1 MFRKFII
8 ALLVLVF
15 CDGLA
20 HGSQSLA
27 ANKDSSSTTTTLAPT
42 IPDSPRDFSCGKS
55 RLGKQILANDGWNYK
70 CEQSGKKYIWVH
82 IDCVFSG
89 ITCITLPPNPIA
101 PSIGESFVYP
111 NLGGVIIEFQTST
124 GDSTRKYIE
133 IATDSRFENIV
144 FTGDHST
151 VYDPSWRCDVR
162 MCGEIFITNGSPTNG
177 GDKLIGVSS
186 ITGTVWARVTV
197 SNNQGSSTKTFGLVF
212 PGPQM
217 VTPTTS
223 TTSTTTTTIVGE
235 STSAVSN
242 RKVVSLQCRKGNL
255 RKQVSGVNPSCGK
268 GWKKVG

>member
-1 MFRKFII
+1 
-8 ALLVLVF
+8 
-15 CDGLA
+15 
-20 HGSQSLA
+20 
-27 ANKDSSSTTTTLAPT
+27 
-42 IPDSPRDFSCGKS
+42 
-55 RLGKQILANDGWNYK
+55 
-70 CEQSGKKYIWVH
+70 
-82 IDCVFSG
+82 
-89 ITCITLPPNPIA
+89 
-101 PSIGESFVYP
+101 
-111 NLGGVIIEFQTST
+111 
-124 GDSTRKYIE
+124 
-133 IATDSRFENIV
+133 
-144 FTGDHST
+144 
-151 VYDPSWRCDVR
+151 